1 MILSISQKNQV
12 IHFDISNLAKML
24 KELEAKTFEQDL
36 VENDSIWSDVSISN
50 ASNTIKKW
58 FK

>member
-1 MILSISQKNQV
+1 MTYGVNE
-12 IHFDISNLAKML
+12 NP
-24 KELEAKTFEQDL
+24 KTFEQDL